1 MHAIAQMQY
10 TLELLPQLQF
20 VYFCPDEKRLKC
32 WRADNDGIEI
42 RTELCHS
49 SPGAGIIHQA
59 VTDFGI
65 DLTKSWLVGEDE
77 QCAAAASVNFMD
89 SETWCDRFRPG
100 MYEVRPVTSEQVKF
114 LESRSFSNDNN

>member
-1 MHAIAQMQY
+1 M
-10 TLELLPQLQF
+10 ELLRKYLRFDKGDLQHQALLVVIQQLRERLPKTLQKLR
-20 VYFCPDEKRLKC
+20 ERLKNL
-32 WRADNDGIEI
+32 RSKA
-42 RTELCHS
+42 TH
-49 SPGAGIIHQA
+49 
-59 VTDFGI
+59 TFFGI
-65 DLTKSWLVGEDE
+65 DLTQSWLVGEDE